1 MISIPQFFQAAKSKV
16 TTYVALSIAGLSQVA
31 EHAEEAYQQWPGLTT
46 YLPASHYMVTASH
59 YVLSALGLLVI
70 YTRIRRLLGLK

>member
-1 MISIPQFFQAAKSKV
+1 MA
-16 TTYVALSIAGLSQVA
+16 QVA
-31 EHAEEAYQQWPGLTT
+31 EHAEEAYQQWPSLTT